1 MERLR
6 DNTRGFLITSN
17 GLPNE
22 FTLADAAP
30 HNVLSGTTSADA
42 DYDGLHIGGFLPAL
56 SKTGANPILHFS
68 SFAHKPSAY
77 SSMNP
82 STSPSPSIIAWPS
95 TDTAYSK
102 LNRHILYSS
111 YIFSHPFSSS
121 GIAPRTLRHT
131 AEYIQL
137 RCGLRPCSAWPDQLP
152 SPLLYGSGRR
162 WIPRSYRCQAQA
174 LLVKLTFAEAGQ
186 RRPSIAAWWV

>member
-82 STSPSPSIIAWPS
+82 STSPSPCRKDSH
-95 TDTAYSK
+95 
-102 LNRHILYSS
+102 RHGCHTS
-111 YIFSHPFSSS
+111 
-121 GIAPRTLRHT
+121 PRQQSVMR
-131 AEYIQL
+131 AEPRQQ
-137 RCGLRPCSAWPDQLP
+137 SA
-152 SPLLYGSGRR
+152 
-162 WIPRSYRCQAQA
+162 
-174 LLVKLTFAEAGQ
+174 
-186 RRPSIAAWWV
+186 